1 MSSSRT
7 IRGTIFAGAALGAT
21 LFLVACSAPP
31 GDSGG
36 VIDSRERTRVD
47 RGSILADSVS
57 LDEFADSVSQQ
68 MAYDIP
74 SISRLRSSSNKAVI
88 EIGSLENKTRTPL
101 SDFQGVQRKVFI
113 SLVGSEPVRNVA
125 MVVERAKR
133 VDRDIEEIRG
143 DRRTDMFD
151 DGNQNAD
158 RRAQYQ
164 LNDIYI
170 LNGTFYER
178 VRGDRGQQANF
189 DFDMTLTHAASGE
202 IVFAKQY
209 GWKQIQRR

>member
-1 MSSSRT
+1 MTLARSLVGPFT
-7 IRGTIFAGAALGAT
+7 LIAAASILTG
-21 LFLVACSAPP
+21 CSAPP

-36 VIDSRERTRVD
+36 LIDNRERTRVD
-47 RGSILADSVS
+47 RGSVLADSVS

-74 SISRLRSSSNKAVI
+74 SIGRLRSSSNKAVI

-133 VDRDIEEIRG
+133 VDRDIQEIRG
-143 DRRTDMFD
+143 DRTTDMFD
-151 DGNQNAD
+151 DKSQGTD

-170 LNGTFYER
+170 LNGTFFER
-178 VRGDRGQQANF
+178 VRGDRGQQGTF